1 MFNIKKLNRQI
12 LKTIEDSGLN
22 TKIQIFFSNKTV
34 GEDFDPYEKNY
45 TYTNQNPLTIKAY
58 ISDVSP
64 EALVWKQ
71 YGLTE
76 IGMKEIICNK
86 KYAQWFRLCNKIKID
101 GDSYQVYKESVGNRF
116 LITELPLKL
125 IRVLVTKVK

>member
-1 MFNIKKLNRQI
+1 MINTKKIQKYI

-22 TKIQIFFSNKTV
+22 AKIQIFFSQRTV
-34 GEDFDPYEKNY
+34 GTDFDPYEKNY
-45 TYTNQNPLTIKAY
+45 TYTNQNPLTIKGY
-58 ISDVSP
+58 ITDVSP

-76 IGMKEIICNK
+76 VGMKEITCNS
-86 KYAQWFRLCNKIKID
+86 KYAQWFRICNKIEIN
-101 GDSYQVYKESVGNRF
+101 GDTYQVYKENVGNRL

-125 IRVLVTKVK
+125 IRVIVSKVK